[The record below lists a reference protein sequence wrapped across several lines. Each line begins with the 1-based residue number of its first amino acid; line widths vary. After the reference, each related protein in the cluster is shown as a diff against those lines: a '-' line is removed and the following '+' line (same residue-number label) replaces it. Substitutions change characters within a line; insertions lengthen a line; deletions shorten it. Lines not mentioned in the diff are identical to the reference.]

1 MTVATLMSSD
11 FSYESGILED
21 PNTQAPD
28 DLFLMT
34 TAPEKAVDEPTLI
47 DIEFKKGTCII
58 VVSASYC
65 YPLTPPTTYS
75 RQHFKLCC
83 VLIE

>member
-1 MTVATLMSSD
+1 MVGTTVATLISPD

-21 PNTQAPD
+21 PDTQAPD

-34 TAPEKAVDEPTLI
+34 TAPENAVDEPTLI
-47 DIEFKKGTCII
+47 DIEFKKGRGII

-65 YPLTPPTTYS
+65 YPLTPPTIT
-75 RQHFKLCC
+75 
-83 VLIE
+83 VDNI